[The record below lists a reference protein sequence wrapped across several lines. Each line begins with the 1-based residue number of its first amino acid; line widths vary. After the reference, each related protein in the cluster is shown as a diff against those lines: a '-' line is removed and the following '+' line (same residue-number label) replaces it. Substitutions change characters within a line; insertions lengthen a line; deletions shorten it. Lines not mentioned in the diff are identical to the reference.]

1 MCRWEQDG
9 TGKSRRCCFCFII
22 LNFFLNDFILC
33 FHFKIMNFFEISDDS
48 ALLFCV
54 IFVCRRLDH
63 RLIFFSIETVW
74 TVLAFKQLI
83 GRCWR
88 YFPPR
93 NGQGR
98 GRGQEGRSRCHGGD
112 REDGQRL
119 LQVESE
125 LEGYM
130 EISQIC
136 PPNITIFSPAINN
149 AGRAT
154 WTLSATRKRANASV
168 ATELNGCQ
176 GEKRSF
182 SLSTD
187 YFFSSFTGNR

>member
-1 MCRWEQDG
+1 MTQLFF
-9 TGKSRRCCFCFII
+9 FC
-22 LNFFLNDFILC
+22 DLC
-33 FHFKIMNFFEISDDS
+33 VSKTWSKTHI
-48 ALLFCV
+48 
-54 IFVCRRLDH
+54 
-63 RLIFFSIETVW
+63 FSIETVW

-130 EISQIC
+130 EISQNC
-136 PPNITIFSPAINN
+136 PPNITIFTPAINN

-182 SLSTD
+182 SFRD
-187 YFFSSFTGNR
+187 YFLSSITGNR

>member
-1 MCRWEQDG
+1 M
-9 TGKSRRCCFCFII
+9 
-22 LNFFLNDFILC
+22 
-33 FHFKIMNFFEISDDS
+33 
-48 ALLFCV
+48 
-54 IFVCRRLDH
+54 IFVCPSLDH

-74 TVLAFKQLI
+74 TVLAFKQFI
-83 GRCWR
+83 GWCYHHLWC
-88 YFPPR
+88 YFSPR
-93 NGQGR
+93 DGQGR
-98 GRGQEGRSRCHGGD
+98 RRGQEGRSRCHGGD

-130 EISQIC
+130 EISQNC